1 MSNLIETSLVIR
13 KETIYDKIR
22 KSLWFIIFK
31 KDYKMIQRLDN
42 LIMPKR
48 PAIETK
54 IIIPKEI
61 GKNIQKYKG

>member
-22 KSLWFIIFK
+22 RSLCFIIFK
-31 KDYKMIQRLDN
+31 KDYKMIQRLEN
-42 LIMPKR
+42 LIMPKK
-48 PAIETK
+48 PDIKTK